1 MNKDMK
7 KIKLSFEVNEDSFN
21 LLKTINEI
29 GSAEYRD
36 HEWDTL
42 EDFKKSD
49 VFLDGKQTE
58 EWFLARNFGGTAYLL
73 DDLVEHG
80 LVESDGESW
89 HLTYVVT
96 NLGRTV
102 LNNTPDVSDSSKT
115 ISVDFAKWI
124 AENKWYK
131 QMKYDIWEKSGNTSK
146 STSELFDMFIE
157 NYH

>member
-1 MNKDMK
+1 MK

-21 LLKTINEI
+21 LLKTISKM
-29 GSAEYRD
+29 GFAEYRD

>member
-21 LLKTINEI
+21 LLKTIDKI
-29 GSAEYRD
+29 GFAEYRD

-49 VFLDGKQTE
+49 VFLDGKRTE
-58 EWFLARNFGGTAYLL
+58 EWFLERNFGGTYYLIDDLL
-73 DDLVEHG
+73 DHG

-96 NLGRTV
+96 NLGKTV
-102 LNNTPDVSDSSKT
+102 LNNAPDVIK
-115 ISVDFAKWI
+115 SVCKHDYMRRGGPAVYYFECTECGKI
-124 AENKWYK
+124 K
-131 QMKYDIWEKSGNTSK
+131 M
-146 STSELFDMFIE
+146 
-157 NYH
+157 

>member
-1 MNKDMK
+1 MK

-21 LLKTINEI
+21 LLKTIDEM
-29 GSAEYRD
+29 GSAQYRD

-42 EDFKKSD
+42 EEFKKSD
-49 VFLDGKQTE
+49 VFLNGTHTE
-58 EWFLARNFGGTAYLL
+58 EWFLTRNFFGTFYLI
-73 DDLVEHG
+73 DDLFEYG
-80 LVESDGESW
+80 LVEIDGESW
-89 HLTYVVT
+89 HLTYFVT
-96 NLGRTV
+96 NLGKTV
-102 LNNTPDVSDSSKT
+102 LNNAPDVSDSSKT

>member
-1 MNKDMK
+1 MK

-21 LLKTINEI
+21 LLKTIDEI

>member
-1 MNKDMK
+1 MK

-21 LLKTINEI
+21 LLKTIDEI

-49 VFLDGKQTE
+49 VFLNGTRTE
-58 EWFLARNFGGTAYLL
+58 EWFLERNFGGTYYLI
-73 DDLVEHG
+73 DDLIGHG

>member
-7 KIKLSFEVNEDSFN
+7 KINLSFEVNEDSFN
-21 LLKTINEI
+21 LLKTIDEM
-29 GSAEYRD
+29 GSAQYRD

-42 EDFKKSD
+42 EEFKKSD
-49 VFLDGKQTE
+49 VFLNGTHTE
-58 EWFLARNFGGTAYLL
+58 EWFLTRNFFGTFYLI
-73 DDLVEHG
+73 DDLFEYG
-80 LVESDGESW
+80 LVEIDGESW
-89 HLTYVVT
+89 HLTYFVT
-96 NLGRTV
+96 NLGKTV
-102 LNNTPDVSDSSKT
+102 LNNAPDVSDSSKT

>member
-1 MNKDMK
+1 MK

-21 LLKTINEI
+21 LLKTIDEM

>member
-7 KIKLSFEVNEDSFN
+7 KINLSFEVNEDSFN
-21 LLKTINEI
+21 LLKTIDEM
-29 GSAEYRD
+29 GSAQYRD
-36 HEWDTL
+36 QEWDTL

-49 VFLDGKQTE
+49 VFLNGTRTE
-58 EWFLARNFGGTAYLL
+58 EWFLERNFGGTFYLI
-73 DDLVEHG
+73 DDLIEHG
-80 LVESDGESW
+80 LVEIDGESW
-89 HLTYVVT
+89 HLTYFVT
-96 NLGRTV
+96 NLGKTV

>member
-21 LLKTINEI
+21 LLKTI
-29 GSAEYRD
+29 GKMGFAEYRD

-96 NLGRTV
+96 NLGRIV
-102 LNNTPDVSDSSKT
+102 LNNGPDVTHQSEQSSRIIDGECMICGDIADTKDGWICSDCRHS
-115 ISVDFAKWI
+115 D
-124 AENKWYK
+124 
-131 QMKYDIWEKSGNTSK
+131 
-146 STSELFDMFIE
+146 
-157 NYH
+157 